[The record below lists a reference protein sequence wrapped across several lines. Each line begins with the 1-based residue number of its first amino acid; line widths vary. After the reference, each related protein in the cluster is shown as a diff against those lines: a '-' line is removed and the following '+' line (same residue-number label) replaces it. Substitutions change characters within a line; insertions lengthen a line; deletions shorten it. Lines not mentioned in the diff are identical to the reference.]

1 MDYEEISKA
10 LIKFRDERH
19 WQKYHTLPALAR
31 AMSIEAAEVNEHFL
45 WKDSQPDKE
54 LFKNTEDIESL
65 KMEIA
70 DTLTYAYYMC
80 EKLGVDPNDIVYEKL
95 QINKKTALEILKLVR
110 KYDYERGCSTSN
122 KRSSV

>member
-95 QINKKTALEILKLVR
+95 QINKKRHWKF
-110 KYDYERGCSTSN
+110 
-122 KRSSV
+122 